1 MTSGSHLV
9 KGSSR
14 NALHRYTLICRKLQQ
29 SLGALIPPVSF

>member
-1 MTSGSHLV
+1 MASGSHLV

-29 SLGALIPPVSF
+29 SLGAFISSVSF